1 MFDEIKGYQYNDMTM
16 TIKMKIRFN
25 SSKVVVWVLS
35 MEAGGGSGLGEVRY
49 G

>member
-25 SSKVVVWVLS
+25 SSKVVGKVR
-35 MEAGGGSGLGEVRY
+35 GGGGEKTC
-49 G
+49 